1 MDTPTPARTT
11 STVAITGDPDLNH
24 PSLYINREL
33 SWLEFNRRVLE
44 EALDPNLP
52 LLERVKFLAIFSSNL
67 DEFYMIRVAGI
78 RQQVLAGVSETPAD
92 GMTPLE
98 QMLAIRN
105 IVMEIQNLE
114 RHCWKEDIAPALAG
128 YGIQVIMPAELNF
141 DQQEAL
147 REYFRQEIFPVLT
160 PLAVDPGRPF
170 PHISNLS
177 LNLAMVMR
185 DDAGNSRFARLK
197 IPVSNNLKRFI
208 SVAEVMEHYG
218 EEPYTHQNTYLFLED
233 IVQAS
238 LDLLFPGMT
247 IEQVHPFR
255 VIRDADVEIAEDEA
269 SDLLETIER
278 GIRQRR
284 FGEVILLMVTPD
296 MPQTMRRMLME
307 HLDLGPADV
316 YEVEGPLGMADFFQ
330 LTDLDM
336 PDLKYPNFVPQ
347 YHPAFETERGI
358 FEEIR
363 RKDILLHHPYDSF
376 TPIVDF
382 IKRAAHDP
390 DVMAIK
396 ATLYR
401 VGNNSPIVGALLEA
415 REAGKQVAVLV
426 ELKARFD
433 EENNIV
439 WARRL
444 EAEGVHVVYG
454 LVGLK
459 THSKVALIIRRE
471 QNRLRRYVHLST
483 GNYNAST
490 ARIYTDLALLTSRED
505 LADDVTEL
513 FNRLTGYAPK
523 ATYHKLLVAPEHLRP
538 RMITLIDRE
547 IAHAQAGRQAHLI
560 FKVNS
565 LTDPT
570 IIRKLYE
577 AARAGVKIDIIA
589 RGICCLRPG
598 VPDISENIHVRSVV
612 GRFLE
617 HSRIYWFANGGV
629 PEVYVGSADLM
640 NRNLSRRVETVFPI
654 EDDDWRTHILEEI
667 LKIQLADN
675 VRARV
680 LQADGTWIRLRP
692 AADEYSL
699 DSQQWAVE
707 RSRQRL
713 AWED

>member
-1 MDTPTPARTT
+1 
-11 STVAITGDPDLNH
+11 
-24 PSLYINREL
+24 
-33 SWLEFNRRVLE
+33 
-44 EALDPNLP
+44 
-52 LLERVKFLAIFSSNL
+52 
-67 DEFYMIRVAGI
+67 MIRVAGI

-114 RHCWKEDIAPALAG
+114 RHCWKVDIAPALVS
-128 YGIQVIMPAELNF
+128 YGIQVIMPAELTH

-208 SVAEVMEHYG
+208 SVAAVMAHYDDA
-218 EEPYTHQNTYLFLED
+218 PYPHQHTYLFLED
-233 IVQAS
+233 IIQAN

-269 SDLLETIER
+269 PDLLETIER

-296 MPQTMRRMLME
+296 MPQTMRRVLME

-538 RMITLIDRE
+538 RMITLIERE
-547 IAHAQAGRQAHLI
+547 IAHAQAGHNAHLI

-598 VPDISENIHVRSVV
+598 VPDISENIHVRSIV

-617 HSRIYWFANGGV
+617 HSRIYWFANGGT

-654 EDDDWRTHILEEI
+654 EDENWKTHILEEI

-680 LQADGTWIRLRP
+680 LQADGSWIRLRP

-699 DSQQWAVE
+699 DSQQWAME

>member
-1 MDTPTPARTT
+1 MENL
-11 STVAITGDPDLNH
+11 SAIEVQPDFNH

-44 EALDPNLP
+44 EAMDPTLP
-52 LLERVKFLAIFSSNL
+52 LLERVKFLAIFSNNL
-67 DEFYMIRVAGI
+67 DEFYMIRVAGL
-78 RQQVLAGVSETPAD
+78 RQQVLAGISETPAD

-98 QMLAIRN
+98 QMIAIRN
-105 IVMEIQNLE
+105 IVVETQTIE
-114 RHCWKEDIAPALAG
+114 RQCWKNEIMPALAQ
-128 YGIQVIMPAELNF
+128 YNIQIITPDDLTR
-141 DQQEAL
+141 DQRAAV
-147 REYFRQEIFPVLT
+147 RDYFRQEIFPVLT

-177 LNLAMVMR
+177 LNLAVVLR
-185 DDAGNSRFARLK
+185 DDQGNSRFARLK
-197 IPVSNNLKRFI
+197 IPISSNLRRFI
-208 SVAEVMEHYG
+208 SVAEVTTHYDNQ
-218 EEPYTHQNTYLFLED
+218 PYPNQYTYLFLDD
-233 IVQAS
+233 IVQAN

-247 IEQVHPFR
+247 IEQVHLFR

-269 SDLLETIER
+269 PDLLETIER

-284 FGEVILLMVTPD
+284 FGEVILLMVTPT
-296 MPQTMRRMLME
+296 MPQSMRRVLME

-330 LTDLDM
+330 LTDIDM
-336 PDLKYPNFVPQ
+336 PDLKYPNFVPA
-347 YHPAFETERGI
+347 YHPAFESELGV

-363 RKDILLHHPYDSF
+363 RRDILLHHPYDSF
-376 TPIVDF
+376 TPFVDL
-382 IKRAAHDP
+382 IKQAAHDP

-396 ATLYR
+396 LTLYR
-401 VGNNSPIVGALLEA
+401 VGSNSPIVQALLEA

-459 THSKVALIIRRE
+459 THAKVALIIRRE
-471 QNRLRRYVHLST
+471 QNRLRRYVHMST

-490 ARIYTDLALLTSRED
+490 ARIYTDLGWLTSRED
-505 LADDVTEL
+505 IADDVTEL

-538 RMITLIDRE
+538 RMIAMIERE
-547 IAHAQAGRQAHLI
+547 IAHAEAGRPAHI
-560 FKVNS
+560 VFKVNS
-565 LTDPT
+565 LTDPS

-577 AARAGVKIDIIA
+577 ASFAGVKIDIIA
-589 RGICCLRPG
+589 RGICCLRPNLPQ
-598 VPDISENIHVRSVV
+598 VSENIHVRSIV

-617 HSRIYWFANGGV
+617 HSRIYWFTNGGQT
-629 PEVYVGSADLM
+629 EVYVGSADMM

-654 EDDDWRTHILEEI
+654 EDKELKGVVWDEI
-667 LKIQLADN
+667 LQIQLADN
-675 VRARV
+675 TRARV
-680 LQADGTWIRLRP
+680 LQSDGTWVRLHP
-692 AADEYSL
+692 AEGESAL
-699 DSQQWAVE
+699 DSQQWAME
-707 RSRQRL
+707 RSRLRA
-713 AWED
+713 AWGEG

>member
-1 MDTPTPARTT
+1 MDAPIPLE
-11 STVAITGDPDLNH
+11 PDLNH
-24 PSLYINREL
+24 PSFYINREL

-44 EALDPNLP
+44 EALDPTLP
-52 LLERVKFLAIFSSNL
+52 LLERVKFLAIFSNNL
-67 DEFYMIRVAGI
+67 DEFYMIRVAGL
-78 RQQVLAGVSETPAD
+78 RQQVLAGISETPAD

-105 IVMEIQNLE
+105 IVVETQSIE
-114 RHCWKEDIAPALAG
+114 RQCWKNEILPALG
-128 YGIQVIMPAELNF
+128 QHNIQIISPADLST
-141 DQQEAL
+141 DQRDAV

-177 LNLAMVMR
+177 LNLAVVLR
-185 DDAGNSRFARLK
+185 DEQGNSRFARLK
-197 IPVSNNLKRFI
+197 IPVSSNLRRFI
-208 SVAEVMEHYG
+208 SVTEVMAHYDDQ
-218 EEPYTHQNTYLFLED
+218 PYHNHHTYLFLED

-238 LDLLFPGMT
+238 LDLLFPGMK
-247 IEQVHPFR
+247 IEEVHPFR

-284 FGEVILLMVTPD
+284 FGEVILLMVTPA
-296 MPQTMRRMLME
+296 MPQTMRRVLME

-316 YEVEGPLGMADFFQ
+316 YEIEGPLGMADFFQ
-330 LTDLDM
+330 LTDIDI
-336 PDLKYPNFVPQ
+336 PELKYPNFVPA
-347 YHPAFETERGI
+347 YHPAFETDQGI

-363 RKDILLHHPYDSF
+363 RKDILLQHPYDSF
-376 TPIVDF
+376 TPIVDL
-382 IKRAAHDP
+382 IKQAAHDP

-396 ATLYR
+396 TTLYR
-401 VGNNSPIVGALLEA
+401 VGSNSPIVKALLEA

-459 THSKVALIIRRE
+459 THAKVALIIRRE
-471 QNRLRRYVHLST
+471 QNRLRRYVHMST

-490 ARIYTDLALLTSRED
+490 ARLYTDMGWLTSRED
-505 LADDVTEL
+505 IADDVTEL

-523 ATYHKLLVAPEHLRP
+523 ATYHKILVAPEHLRP
-538 RMITLIDRE
+538 RMIAMIERE
-547 IAHAQAGRQAHLI
+547 SAHAQAGRPAHII
-560 FKVNS
+560 FKANS

-577 AARAGVKIDIIA
+577 ASRAGVNIDIIA

-598 VPDISENIHVRSVV
+598 VAGVSENIHVRSIV

-617 HSRIYWFANGGV
+617 HSRVYWFTNGGQ
-629 PEVYVGSADLM
+629 PEVYLGSADMM
-640 NRNLSRRVETVFPI
+640 NRNLSRRVETVFPV
-654 EDDDWRTHILEEI
+654 EDEELKTVIWEEI
-667 LKIQLADN
+667 LQVQLADN
-675 VRARV
+675 TRARV
-680 LQADGTWIRLRP
+680 LQPDGSWIRLHP
-692 AADEYSL
+692 NEGDQAL
-699 DSQQWAVE
+699 DSQQWAME
-707 RSRQRL
+707 RSRSRV
-713 AWED
+713 AWGED